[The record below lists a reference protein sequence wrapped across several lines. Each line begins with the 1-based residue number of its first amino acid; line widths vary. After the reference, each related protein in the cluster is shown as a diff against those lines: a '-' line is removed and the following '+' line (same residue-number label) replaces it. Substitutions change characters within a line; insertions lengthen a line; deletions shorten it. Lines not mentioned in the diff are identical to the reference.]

1 VSAAVFQSALAR
13 LVVDPDFRDGVR
25 GRGAEALPE
34 ELSDLERERLL
45 AVAVDRGLDI
55 TRTLHVGFR
64 LAKLLAWI
72 PLTCAVLGREVRIR
86 EVGEFWK
93 RRLPV
98 SFYYLEEAVAFCDY
112 ILDRVGEGLDI
123 PYLEEVAAYERAS
136 LELRRAR
143 PAGEPVAPQTVEF
156 RHDPEALLGALARG
170 EELGRLPEMPCRL
183 MGRKV
188 EGGVEWGFYSR
199 HQS

>member
-1 VSAAVFQSALAR
+1 MSAAVFQSALAR
-13 LVVDPDFRDGVR
+13 LVVDLGFRDAVR
-25 GRGAEALPE
+25 ERGELPDG
-34 ELSDLERERLL
+34 LSDLERKRLL
-45 AVAVDRGLDI
+45 AVAADRGLDI

-72 PLTCAVLGREVRIR
+72 PLTCAVLGREVRNR
-86 EVGEFWK
+86 EVAEFWK
-93 RRLPV
+93 QRLPV

-112 ILDRVGEGLDI
+112 LLERGLDI
-123 PYLEEVAAYERAS
+123 PYLKEVAAYERAS

-143 PAGEPVAPQTVEF
+143 PAGEEAEPRAVDF

-170 EELGRLPEMPCRL
+170 EEIGELPEMPCRL
-183 MGRKV
+183 VGRRV
-188 EGGVEWGFYSR
+188 DGGVEWGFYSR

>member
-1 VSAAVFQSALAR
+1 MSAAVFQSALAR

-25 GRGAEALPE
+25 ERGDLPDG
-34 ELSDLERERLL
+34 LSDLERERLL
-45 AVAVDRGLDI
+45 AVSVDRGLDI

-72 PLTCAVLGREVRIR
+72 PLTCAVLGRETRNR
-86 EVGEFWK
+86 EVEEFWK

-112 ILDRVGEGLDI
+112 LLEKGLDV

-143 PAGEPVAPQTVEF
+143 PPGEEAAPQTVDF
-156 RHDPEALLGALARG
+156 RHDPEILLGALARG
-170 EELGRLPEMPCRL
+170 EDLGDLPELPCRL
-183 MGRKV
+183 VGRRV

>member
-1 VSAAVFQSALAR
+1 MSAAAFQSALAR

-25 GRGAEALPE
+25 ARGAEALPE

-45 AVAVDRGLDI
+45 AVAADRGLDI

-72 PLTCAVLGREVRIR
+72 PLTCAVLGREVRTR
-86 EVGEFWK
+86 EAGEFWK

-112 ILDRVGEGLDI
+112 ILERAGEGLDV

-143 PAGEPVAPQTVEF
+143 PAGEPAAPQTVDF
-156 RHDPEALLGALARG
+156 RHDPEALLGTLARG
-170 EELGRLPEMPCRL
+170 EEIGSLPEMPCRL
-183 MGRKV
+183 VGRRV

>member
-1 VSAAVFQSALAR
+1 VSAAVFQSGLAR
-13 LVVDPDFRDGVR
+13 LVVDPDFRNGVR

-34 ELSDLERERLL
+34 GLSELERERLL
-45 AVAVDRGLDI
+45 AVAVDPGLDI
-55 TRTLHVGFR
+55 TRTLHKGFR

-72 PLTCAVLGREVRIR
+72 PRTCAVLGREVRTR
-86 EVGEFWK
+86 EVEEFWK

-112 ILDRVGEGLDI
+112 LLERVREGLDVA
-123 PYLEEVAAYERAS
+123 YLEEVASYERAS

-143 PAGEPVAPQTVEF
+143 PAGEVAEAQVVEL

-170 EELGRLPEMPCRL
+170 EGLAGVPEMTCRL
-183 MGRKV
+183 VGRRV
-188 EGGVEWGFYSR
+188 DGGVEWSLQTR
-199 HQS
+199 A

>member
-1 VSAAVFQSALAR
+1 MSAAVFQSALAR

-25 GRGAEALPE
+25 GRGAEALPDD
-34 ELSDLERERLL
+34 LSDLERERLL
-45 AVAVDRGLDI
+45 AVAVDPGLDI
-55 TRTLHVGFR
+55 TLTLHKGFR

-72 PLTCAVLGREVRIR
+72 PLTCVVLGRESRTR
-86 EVGEFWK
+86 EVAEFWK

-112 ILDRVGEGLDI
+112 LLERVGEGLDI

-143 PAGEPVAPQTVEF
+143 PAGEAVVPQRVDF
-156 RHDPEALLGALARG
+156 RHDPEVLLEALARG
-170 EELGRLPEMPCRL
+170 EALADLPEMPCRL
-183 MGRKV
+183 IGRRV
-188 EGGVEWGFYSR
+188 EGGVEWSL
-199 HQS
+199 QTAA